1 MPQTLE
7 EVNHLLKTGIASCP
21 MHELITRLGDKWSML
36 VLIALAHSPGKCLR
50 FSDLMRLVHGVSQRM
65 LTTTL
70 RHLERDGI
78 VTRRVYPEVPPRVEY
93 TLTDLGQELLLPVEA
108 LVQWMKER
116 WPVIEQ
122 ARAAYDARISAAE

>member
-1 MPQTLE
+1 MNPIPE
-7 EVNHLLKTGIASCP
+7 EARKLLKEGIAACP

-36 VLIALAHSPGKCLR
+36 VLIALAHSTGNCLR

-78 VTRRVYPEVPPRVEY
+78 VTRQVYPEVPPRVEY
-93 TLTDLGQELLLPVEA
+93 TLTPLGKELLVPVEA
-108 LVQWMKER
+108 LVGWMKDR
-116 WPVIEQ
+116 WPLIEQ
-122 ARAAYDARISAAE
+122 ARAAYDARNGTNG